1 MHIVVE
7 RAQRNVCPT
16 YWSIEKKLLITPY
29 VPNFPSIEQ
38 QYREWEVPLKP
49 LTQRQLFLYS
59 KARCT
64 PWRIDEGGPGAERGQ
79 EDAPRLRHGHE
90 QDGAHHPGENELLL
104 GFRA

>member
-29 VPNFPSIEQ
+29 VPNFPSVEQ
-38 QYREWEVPLKP
+38 QYHEWELPLKP

-64 PWRIDEGGPGAERGQ
+64 PWRIDERGQ
-79 EDAPRLRHGHE
+79 VLNVGKKMRHDFVTAMNKTGPTI
-90 QDGAHHPGENELLL
+90 QV
-104 GFRA
+104 RRSSCQI